1 MARTA
6 QTEARYGALKD
17 FQTEAGIVRAATRQ
31 EAEQKVKGR
40 ARGPNFTP
48 SLQGE
53 PAGNRKHSDVTYLGN
68 RDAVRRLNRDV
79 G

>member
-1 MARTA
+1 MARTT

-17 FQTEAGIVRAATRQ
+17 FVTEAGIVRAATRK
-31 EAEQKVKGR
+31 EAEQKVKGP

-48 SLQGE
+48 SLRSE
-53 PAGNRKHSDVTYLGN
+53 PAGNQKHQQVTYLGN